1 METIGTVTYKGL
13 LVVPADKAA
22 NVRAKASVKAPLLLH
37 VLKGD
42 NVGISTGQ
50 IIETPGEGNW
60 FEVKTEKGTGFVQQ
74 KIVKLYKPSEKEAND
89 LVSKLVVSDQKVF
102 ETLLRISPIISNL
115 KAKGKNTATYDKQF
129 KALSDRL
136 TKRQQAIKE
145 SKVVSWKAGLK
156 KGYDKMIS
164 WFKSLYS
171 SISGIGEPVSLT
183 VTITISAVVGAGLAV
198 TAYFLFKPKYSES
211 QTDLK
216 ISSELESLLSKTDP
230 ETAAQIKTDL
240 ETQIDTAYNQ
250 GKTDQSFKSAWN
262 IGKYVLIF
270 GAGYFL
276 ITKFVTSQNR
286 NK

>member
-1 METIGTVTYKGL
+1 METIRTVAYKDL
-13 LVVPADKAA
+13 LVVPTGSAA
-22 NVRAKASVKAPLLLH
+22 NVRSKPSVKGTLLLR
-37 VLKGD
+37 VLKGN
-42 NVGISTGQ
+42 NVGISTGNFT
-50 IIETPGEGNW
+50 ETPGEGIW
-60 FEVKTEKGTGFVQQ
+60 FEVTTEKGTGFVQG
-74 KIVKLYKPSEKEAND
+74 KIVKLYKPSDKEAND
-89 LVSKLVVSDQKVF
+89 LVSKLVESDKKVF
-102 ETLLRISPIISNL
+102 ESLLRVSPIIANL
-115 KAKGKNTATYDKQF
+115 KKQGKNTSAYDKQF

-136 TKRQQAIKE
+136 SARQKAIKE

-171 SISGIGEPVSLT
+171 SISGIGEPISLT
-183 VTITISAVVGAGLAV
+183 VTIIISAVVGAGLAV

-250 GKTDQSFKSAWN
+250 GKTDQSFKSFWN

-270 GAGYFL
+270 GAGYLL
-276 ITKFVTSQNR
+276 ITKFVNSQS
-286 NK
+286 KTQ